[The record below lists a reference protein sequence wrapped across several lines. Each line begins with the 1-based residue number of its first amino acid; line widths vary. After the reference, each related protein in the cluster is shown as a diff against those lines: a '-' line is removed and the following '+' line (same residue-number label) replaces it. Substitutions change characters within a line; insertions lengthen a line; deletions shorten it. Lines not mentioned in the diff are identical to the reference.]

1 MSTSNSHSQPGKSS
15 DSNHNN
21 ACKNKSLLEIIF
33 GTNVSEWEFS
43 ENALMKAMDLK
54 IEQEKTKQQYYKL
67 ENLNRSIELFKLAS
81 TSGLPISQIHKLF
94 NTDHGT
100 APPSPMKSEGNQLHN
115 NTASARTSEYLPK
128 TNVSLK
134 SLKPLNTNTV
144 SPTPMSRQPSP
155 YKFPP
160 PPSANGLPLPTT
172 TNAQRRANSPAR
184 IGASAVAALTENISI
199 KEEDVATRIPLG
211 TRPQESPLNKK
222 PASLHSR
229 NLSLPIGKFTNPNIP
244 SAMTSILSFNR
255 DQQQPHSQTSPQ
267 QQQQQPQQ
275 QPQDPQASSSH
286 PLLRK
291 PGMVQKKHRR
301 ARSTSS
307 FGVIDLSIID
317 EAKEKHLQRSPS
329 PIRFNTSVT
338 LTPQAQPT
346 EARAKERPTLPQPP
360 REARE
365 LRDDLDDR
373 TCSESSS
380 RNESP
385 VRTITKD
392 NSVGKILN
400 ST

>member
-15 DSNHNN
+15 DSNRNN

-33 GTNVSEWEFS
+33 GTNVSEWAFS

-81 TSGLPISQIHKLF
+81 SSGLPISQIHKLF

-100 APPSPMKSEGNQLHN
+100 AAPSPITSEGNPLHSS
-115 NTASARTSEYLPK
+115 TASVRVSQHLPK
-128 TNVSLK
+128 TNASIK
-134 SLKPLNTNTV
+134 SIKPLNMNTV

-160 PPSANGLPLPTT
+160 PPSANGLPLPST

-184 IGASAVAALTENISI
+184 IGASAVAALNENISI
-199 KEEDVATRIPLG
+199 KEEDVATRIPIS
-211 TRPQESPLNKK
+211 TKIQESPLNKK
-222 PASLHSR
+222 PALIHSR

-255 DQQQPHSQTSPQ
+255 DQQQPHSQPSPQ
-267 QQQQQPQQ
+267 QQQQQ
-275 QPQDPQASSSH
+275 QPQDSHTSSSH
-286 PLLRK
+286 ALPRK

-338 LTPQAQPT
+338 LTPQGQPT
-346 EARAKERPTLPQPP
+346 ESRAKERPSTIPQPL
-360 REARE
+360 RETRE
-365 LRDDLDDR
+365 LHDDLDDR

>member
-1 MSTSNSHSQPGKSS
+1 MSTSNSHSQPGKGSG
-15 DSNHNN
+15 SNRNN

-33 GTNVSEWEFS
+33 GTNVSEWAYS

-94 NTDHGT
+94 NTDQDT
-100 APPSPMKSEGNQLHN
+100 AAPSPMKSEGNPLHST
-115 NTASARTSEYLPK
+115 TAGVRVSEHLPK
-128 TNVSLK
+128 TDASIK
-134 SLKPLNTNTV
+134 SLKPLNMNTV

-160 PPSANGLPLPTT
+160 PPSANGLPLPSTI
-172 TNAQRRANSPAR
+172 NAQRRANSPAR
-184 IGASAVAALTENISI
+184 IGASAVAALNENISI
-199 KEEDVATRIPLG
+199 KEEDVATRI
-211 TRPQESPLNKK
+211 TISTKTQESPLNKK
-222 PASLHSR
+222 QASLHSR

-255 DQQQPHSQTSPQ
+255 DQQQPHSQPSPQ
-267 QQQQQPQQ
+267 QQQQQ
-275 QPQDPQASSSH
+275 QPQDSH
-286 PLLRK
+286 TNNSHALPRK
-291 PGMVQKKHRR
+291 PGMIQKKHRR

-317 EAKEKHLQRSPS
+317 EAKEKNLQRSPS

-338 LTPQAQPT
+338 LIPQGQPT
-346 EARAKERPTLPQPP
+346 ESRAQERPQPLC
-360 REARE
+360 EARQ
-365 LRDDLDDR
+365 LHDDLDDR

-385 VRTITKD
+385 ARTITKD

-400 ST
+400 SI